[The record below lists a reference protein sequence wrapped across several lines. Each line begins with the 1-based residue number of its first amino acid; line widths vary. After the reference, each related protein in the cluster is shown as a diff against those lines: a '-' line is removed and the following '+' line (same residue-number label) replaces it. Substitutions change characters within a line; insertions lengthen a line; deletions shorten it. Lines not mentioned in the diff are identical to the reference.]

1 MDFRDSVSYLL
12 SKLTT
17 AHRNLLEKSV
27 QEVGLHSGQVFVLF
41 ELWKKDGQR
50 QVDLAEKLNLAAP
63 TVNKILGG
71 MLQADLVT
79 RERYEDDARSTR
91 IYLTDKGRN
100 VREAL
105 EVKWADIEE
114 QTVMGLTDTEA
125 LILKQLL
132 AKLLG
137 EEEVNYQGA
146 TIRCRIVASFKS
158 LMLGGFRR

>member
-17 AHRNLLEKSV
+17 AHRNLLERSV
-27 QEVGLHSGQVFVLF
+27 QEIGLHSGQVFVLF

-71 MLQADLVT
+71 MLQSDLVT

-91 IYLTDKGRN
+91 IYLTEKGRN
-100 VREAL
+100 VRDSL
-105 EVKWADIEE
+105 EVRWADIEE
-114 QTVMGLTDTEA
+114 QTVMGLTETEA

-137 EEEVNYQGA
+137 EE
-146 TIRCRIVASFKS
+146 
-158 LMLGGFRR
+158 